1 MHNLLSNVFHSI
13 FLLYLLKIEQPTIVY
28 MHEIL
33 KQTRTAKGYSQNEF
47 SKLVAMDQ
55 TTYSRKETGKTF
67 ITEDEWDR
75 FAKTLG
81 VSKEEIKD
89 KIAPQ
94 AINENCVFN
103 DQSIGI
109 QNISLPVEVLDA
121 LLRYNKK
128 LEEENELLKNK
139 LK

>member
-75 FAKTLG
+75 FAKSLG
-81 VSKEEIKD
+81 VSKEEIKN

>member
-1 MHNLLSNVFHSI
+1 MN
-13 FLLYLLKIEQPTIVY
+13 
-28 MHEIL
+28 EIL
-33 KQTRTAKGYSQNEF
+33 KKVRTAKGYSQLEF

-67 ITEDEWDR
+67 ITEQEWDR

-94 AINENCVFN
+94 AINENCIFN
-103 DQSIGI
+103 DQSVGI
-109 QNISLPVEVLDA
+109 QNISLPVEVLETI
-121 LLRYNKK
+121 LRYNKK
-128 LEEENELLKNK
+128 LEEENALLKTKKQPLKNNINK
-139 LK
+139 DK

>member
-1 MHNLLSNVFHSI
+1 MH
-13 FLLYLLKIEQPTIVY
+13 K
-28 MHEIL
+28 IL
-33 KQTRTAKGYSQNEF
+33 KQARTAKGYSQNVF
-47 SKLVAMDQ
+47 SKLVVMDQ
-55 TTYSRKETGKTF
+55 ATYSRKETGKTF

-103 DQSIGI
+103 DQSVGI

-139 LK
+139 LEK